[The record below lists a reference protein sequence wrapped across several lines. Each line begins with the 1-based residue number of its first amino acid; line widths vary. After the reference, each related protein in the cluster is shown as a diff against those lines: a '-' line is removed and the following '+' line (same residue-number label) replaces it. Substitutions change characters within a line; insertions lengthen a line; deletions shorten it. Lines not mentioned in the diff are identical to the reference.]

1 MTKHQDESPADEER
15 LLDLLVDG
23 ELDDARR
30 RELLLKLENTPGG
43 WRNCALAFLEAQSW
57 RQELGAVVGEKPATA
72 PRTTAVRSTGRWS
85 RTLIGTAAL
94 AASLAL
100 AFALGS
106 WYRGGQGVN
115 DPRSPGEDLVQ
126 DGGKSPASVAADDP
140 ALRQLLDA
148 DGYMTLALGGVA
160 DGESEH
166 VRVPV
171 AKEGF
176 DPTKW
181 EQPVEL
187 PRDLLAELQ
196 SNGQTV
202 RQQRRYFP
210 VPLPDGR
217 SIIVPMDELQIVPVN
232 RTFQ

>member
-1 MTKHQDESPADEER
+1 MKTELEIRPGEDEG

-30 RELLLKLENTPGG
+30 RDLLLKLESAPGG

-57 RQELGAVVGEKPATA
+57 RQELGAISRDTVPAPPMVKVERT
-72 PRTTAVRSTGRWS
+72 PRFLTSVWGS
-85 RTLIGTAAL
+85 AL
-94 AASLAL
+94 AIAASFAI
-100 AFALGS
+100 AFGLGS
-106 WYRGGQGVN
+106 WYRGGEAMKSTASNQSVTAQSN
-115 DPRSPGEDLVQ
+115 PPVPTPSAPVDAALGELIDQ
-126 DGGKSPASVAADDP
+126 
-140 ALRQLLDA
+140 

-160 DGESEH
+160 DGELQQ

-171 AKEGF
+171 AQEGF
-176 DPTKW
+176 DAATL
-181 EQPVEL
+181 ERPVEL

-196 SNGQTV
+196 RNGQTV
-202 RQQRRYFP
+202 LQQRSYLP
-210 VPLPDGR
+210 VQLQDGR

>member
-1 MTKHQDESPADEER
+1 MKTELEIRAGEDEG

-30 RELLLKLENTPGG
+30 RELLLKLDSAPGG

-57 RQELGAVVGEKPATA
+57 RQEFGALS
-72 PRTTAVRSTGRWS
+72 RDAV
-85 RTLIGTAAL
+85 AAL
-94 AASLAL
+94 PQTNIERTPRFLTSVWGSALAIAASFAI
-100 AFALGS
+100 AFGLGS
-106 WYRGGQGVN
+106 WYRGGEAMK
-115 DPRSPGEDLVQ
+115 PTGE
-126 DGGKSPASVAADDP
+126 PAGETAQANPTAPTPAAPVDA
-140 ALRQLLDA
+140 ALGELIDQ

-160 DGESEH
+160 DGELEQ

-171 AKEGF
+171 AQEGF
-176 DPTKW
+176 DPAML
-181 EQPVEL
+181 EPSVEL

-196 SNGQTV
+196 RNGQTV
-202 RQQRRYFP
+202 RQQRSYLP
-210 VPLPDGR
+210 VQLQDGR